1 MSVIIQG
8 LKLPAYQGEHKEF
21 DRYGCFLTVYKTGKV
36 ELHIFEKDFDVKD
49 IPTPHGRL
57 IDADKAAHSILMMSS
72 HPCGCSIENVKD
84 VVEWLKFINGDGNNF
99 AFPTI
104 IEAEVSE

>member
-57 IDADKAAHSILMMSS
+57 IDTDALME
-72 HPCGCSIENVKD
+72 CR
-84 VVEWLKFINGDGNNF
+84 L
-99 AFPTI
+99 
-104 IEAEVSE
+104 